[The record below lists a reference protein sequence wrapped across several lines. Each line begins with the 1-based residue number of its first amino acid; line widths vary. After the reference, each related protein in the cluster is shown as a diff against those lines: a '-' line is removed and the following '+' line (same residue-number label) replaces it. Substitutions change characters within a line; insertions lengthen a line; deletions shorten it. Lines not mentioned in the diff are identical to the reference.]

1 MKSIVSLFLVMLT
14 CQVFAASTMKNK
26 MNSMSPSQM
35 DDLIRGEMSAV
46 KTYSQVLEKVTDKN
60 EKAKLEMIRR
70 NHENA
75 VSKLKQYATEEVKED
90 TEGTGAW
97 GAFTKAWK
105 GGAKLFGNKTA
116 LRALSQ
122 GEEHGLKEYREALED
137 KNINADLKTTI
148 KTELLPKQEQH
159 LKTIKTFM

>member
-97 GAFTKAWK
+97 GAFTKAWT

-116 LRALSQ
+116 LKALSQ

-137 KNINADLKTTI
+137 KNINTDLKTTI

>member
-1 MKSIVSLFLVMLT
+1 
-14 CQVFAASTMKNK
+14 
-26 MNSMSPSQM
+26 
-35 DDLIRGEMSAV
+35 
-46 KTYSQVLEKVTDKN
+46 
-60 EKAKLEMIRR
+60 MIRR
-70 NHENA
+70 DHENA
-75 VSKLKQYATEEVKED
+75 VSKLKQYATDEVKED
-90 TEGTGAW
+90 TEGTGGW
-97 GAFTKAWK
+97 GAFTKAWT

-137 KNINADLKTTI
+137 KNINTDLKTTI